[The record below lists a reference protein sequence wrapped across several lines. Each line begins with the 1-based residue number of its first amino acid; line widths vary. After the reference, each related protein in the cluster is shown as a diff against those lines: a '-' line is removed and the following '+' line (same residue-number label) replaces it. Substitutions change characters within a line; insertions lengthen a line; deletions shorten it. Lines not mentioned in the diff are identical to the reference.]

1 MNKIKILIAS
11 DSFKGSASSKTVNA
25 AIARGIK
32 KAGIPVKVEEI
43 SIADG
48 GEGTIEAIIERTK
61 GEIKKI
67 ELNSALG
74 KNKTIHYG
82 LMEDKETAVLETAET
97 LGLTRIDKEQL
108 DPSSIDSGSLG
119 DLIRYLLDEGIRKF
133 YIGLGGS
140 ATNDCGYGMLR
151 SLGAKFLDEEG
162 KEISGNIKELEN
174 LARIDLD
181 SLDPRIEESSFIL
194 LADVSNPLC
203 GKKGATYTYGPQ
215 KGVKEEDL
223 EFFDMIICK
232 IGEKMEEALN
242 RQFLE
247 ESSAGAA
254 GGLGAAFIGPLQA
267 TVENGIEKILELISF
282 NEYLMNSDLVITGE
296 GRMDHQ
302 SIYGKAPMGVLK
314 AGKKQGLPVIAVV
327 GSIGEGI
334 EAVYE
339 EGMDLVL
346 CSISSPI
353 SLEEA
358 IEKVEENL
366 ERTGYQLIKAFTIK

>member
-162 KEISGNIKELEN
+162 KEISGK
-174 LARIDLD
+174 
-181 SLDPRIEESSFIL
+181 
-194 LADVSNPLC
+194 
-203 GKKGATYTYGPQ
+203 Y
-215 KGVKEEDL
+215 
-223 EFFDMIICK
+223 
-232 IGEKMEEALN
+232 
-242 RQFLE
+242 
-247 ESSAGAA
+247 
-254 GGLGAAFIGPLQA
+254 
-267 TVENGIEKILELISF
+267 
-282 NEYLMNSDLVITGE
+282 NS
-296 GRMDHQ
+296 
-302 SIYGKAPMGVLK
+302 
-314 AGKKQGLPVIAVV
+314 
-327 GSIGEGI
+327 
-334 EAVYE
+334 
-339 EGMDLVL
+339 
-346 CSISSPI
+346 
-353 SLEEA
+353 
-358 IEKVEENL
+358 
-366 ERTGYQLIKAFTIK
+366 